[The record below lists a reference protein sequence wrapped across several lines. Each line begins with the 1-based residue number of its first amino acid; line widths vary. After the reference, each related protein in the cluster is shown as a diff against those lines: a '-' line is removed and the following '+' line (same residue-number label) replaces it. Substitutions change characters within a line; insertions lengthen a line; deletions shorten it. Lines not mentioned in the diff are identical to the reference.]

1 MWRLEPELLT
11 APELQVNP
19 WKENIAGPD
28 GAVEG
33 PDSDDEATSTGGD
46 SDTIQDTEDGL
57 PWCPSLPEAMEDPT
71 EEELSGAAEKLEI
84 ILEQQKTK
92 PAIFFVPQNLGAP
105 PELLL
110 PFYMFIFDAKPL
122 GR

>member
-1 MWRLEPELLT
+1 M
-11 APELQVNP
+11 NP

-84 ILEQQKTK
+84 ILEQQKNEACHLLRSPKFGRPPGTTV
-92 PAIFFVPQNLGAP
+92 AILHVYF
-105 PELLL
+105 
-110 PFYMFIFDAKPL
+110 
-122 GR
+122 